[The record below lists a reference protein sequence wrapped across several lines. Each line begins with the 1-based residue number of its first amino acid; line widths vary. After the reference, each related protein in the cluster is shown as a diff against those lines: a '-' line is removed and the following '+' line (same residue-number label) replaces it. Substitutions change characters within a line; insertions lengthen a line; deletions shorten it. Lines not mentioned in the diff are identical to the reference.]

1 MKKMEKT
8 LVPASRTGRRFF
20 SGMAFLLLAL
30 CSTTFTARAQGGSF
44 ASRLGYSAALMA
56 EGFGED
62 HSFATLDLRIK
73 YAVSPSFS
81 VFVPID
87 VTELLYNKST
97 TKNFDFAAKSGVGVR
112 AGHEF
117 ASGDELALSL
127 AGLST
132 IGKAESNYWQV
143 RLMGEWVMPSSLGW
157 RTFVGIGVEYLA
169 PYKGSSHFGGF
180 YPVVSVGLSL

>member
-1 MKKMEKT
+1 MNKT
-8 LVPASRTGRRFF
+8 AKIFF

-81 VFVPID
+81 VFVPLD
-87 VTELLYNKST
+87 CSELLYNKTT
-97 TKNFDFAAKSGVGVR
+97 TKNFDFAVRSGAGVR

-117 ASGDELALSL
+117 ASGDVL
-127 AGLST
+127 AGASDGGVGDAVIARLEDVCRDRSGVSGSVQRFVAFRRILS
-132 IGKAESNYWQV
+132 
-143 RLMGEWVMPSSLGW
+143 RCLG
-157 RTFVGIGVEYLA
+157 RAVAVDA
-169 PYKGSSHFGGF
+169 PGR
-180 YPVVSVGLSL
+180 

>member
-30 CSTTFTARAQGGSF
+30 
-44 ASRLGYSAALMA
+44 
-56 EGFGED
+56 
-62 HSFATLDLRIK
+62 
-73 YAVSPSFS
+73 
-81 VFVPID
+81 VFVPLD
-87 VTELLYNKST
+87 CSELLYNKST
-97 TKNFDFAAKSGVGVR
+97 TKNFDFAVRSGAGVR

-117 ASGDELALSL
+117 ASGDELAVSL

-132 IGKAESNYWQV
+132 IGKSDGNYWQV

-169 PYKGSSHFGGF
+169 PYKGSSHLGGF

>member
-1 MKKMEKT
+1 MKPIVKS
-8 LVPASRTGRRFF
+8 VF
-20 SGMAFLLLAL
+20 SLIALLMLSL
-30 CSTTFTARAQGGSF
+30 CTTTFTARAQGGSF
-44 ASRLGYSAALMA
+44 ASRLGYSASLMA

-81 VFVPID
+81 VFVPLD
-87 VTELLYNKST
+87 WSELLYNKST
-97 TKNFDFAAKSGVGVR
+97 TKNFDFAVRSGAGVR

-117 ASGDELALSL
+117 ASGDELAVSL

-132 IGKAESNYWQV
+132 IGKSDGNYWQV

>member
-1 MKKMEKT
+1 MKPIVKS
-8 LVPASRTGRRFF
+8 VF
-20 SGMAFLLLAL
+20 SLIALLMLSL
-30 CSTTFTARAQGGSF
+30 CTTTFTARAQGGSF
-44 ASRLGYSAALMA
+44 ASRLGYSASLMA

-81 VFVPID
+81 VFVPLD
-87 VTELLYNKST
+87 CSELLYNKST
-97 TKNFDFAAKSGVGVR
+97 TKNFDFAVRSGAGVR

-117 ASGDELALSL
+117 ASGDELAVSL

-132 IGKAESNYWQV
+132 IGKSDGNYWQV

>member
-1 MKKMEKT
+1 MKRLFKLRK
-8 LVPASRTGRRFF
+8 
-20 SGMAFLLLAL
+20 AFLVLAL
-30 CSTTFTARAQGGSF
+30 WLACLNAAAQDNSF
-44 ASRLGYSAALMA
+44 AGRLGYSTELMA
-56 EGFGED
+56 EGFGD
-62 HSFATLDLRIK
+62 SHSFATLDVKLRF
-73 YAVSPSFS
+73 AVNPWFS

-87 VTELLYNKST
+87 FTELLYNKST
-97 TKNFDFAAKSGVGVR
+97 DRNYDFAAKSGVGVR